1 MLRNTQ
7 GGLVIL
13 VLRVDDVLELG
24 VGEILSSLRV
34 LVSSSRSLFFIVLLV
49 FSIVTF
55 TYYSS
60 VY

>member
-7 GGLVIL
+7 GGLVVL

-24 VGEILSSLRV
+24 IGEILSSLRI
-34 LVSSSRSLFFIVLLV
+34 LVSSSRSLFFVASSA
-49 FSIVTF
+49 FSVATF
-55 TYYSS
+55 TYCSS